1 MKICVHIH
9 GIKLICSRQSLLYH
23 IGHTVLFCTPVNW
36 YYKSSALFV
45 QSCGNL
51 HWRFVCMTLVQSKL
65 IKWIPSRPNDSNQ
78 SRANVVS
85 HFCFYCHRKWNIT
98 RYFWGFTTH
107 AFEMLPAAV
116 LMLFTNF
123 IQDTDDCTKITS
135 SFSTGHGLPILSTQA
150 N

>member
-1 MKICVHIH
+1 M
-9 GIKLICSRQSLLYH
+9 L
-23 IGHTVLFCTPVNW
+23 

-85 HFCFYCHRKWNIT
+85 HFCFYRHRKWNIT

-150 N
+150 NWSTLAIWQVCGTSPNSVIFTCLVRKVGNDVP